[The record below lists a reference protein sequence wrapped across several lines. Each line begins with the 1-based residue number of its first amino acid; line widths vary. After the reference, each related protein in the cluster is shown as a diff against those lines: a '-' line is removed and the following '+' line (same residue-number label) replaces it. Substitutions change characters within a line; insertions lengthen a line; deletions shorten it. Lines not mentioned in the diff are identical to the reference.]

1 MYRNILLSQEMEV
14 MMNKPYQRKA
24 PIDTISIDFNDWIW
38 PNWAT
43 SASPAVASAEVL
55 DLWFQACQDV
65 REMVCGGKN
74 PHTYANNDRLEVPLK
89 RTISSER
96 GTPTPTENS
105 LLRVFPARPEGQ
117 FRENKVTLKFAFM
130 ALTYIFFR
138 ERLSPKPSSMQIN
151 EAKACLQRLE
161 SDLETILSIPA
172 SEAQAAREALR
183 PLVEHLILVEYKVA
197 AEKAD
202 DKDNGE
208 DNSMPKIPLIKVNRP
223 LPADS
228 RIDSNGRMLLA
239 IFGRCLAKT
248 VECSRVVMPE
258 RRLLELLD
266 EAGRAFTGYKD
277 DCTAPQGLESYHVV
291 RWLYDWRMNRAGKLD
306 EDELM
311 LWALTGK
318 QARYSG
324 TLVQMISN
332 MKLTQDKLLSQYA
345 LAEKL
350 YGDLSAIRAVAS
362 SVEIREAIDKA
373 IWYQGSR
380 CGIPFSN
387 FINFSYYPP
396 ANEVPKGWQPLKK
409 FQKLRTKQE
418 RLTRNFQQD
427 LKTVS
432 FVTGLKIEFDRM
444 SENAAAKKEMW
455 AAMKAERKA
464 AADKVK
470 ELGRLEAVAARMKVV
485 AREASATQNVTSL
498 RAAGYLRIKREEG
511 GSIVSSTATVSIVSS
526 QDATSIEG
534 SHRVQSGDRGDD

>member
-1 MYRNILLSQEMEV
+1 
-14 MMNKPYQRKA
+14 MNKPYQRKA
-24 PIDTISIDFNDWIW
+24 PVDTISVEFNDWIW

-65 REMVCGGKN
+65 REMVCDGRN
-74 PHTYANNDRLEVPLK
+74 PRLCADECQEVPLK
-89 RTISSER
+89 RSISSELD
-96 GTPTPTENS
+96 TPTPAEKPMP
-105 LLRVFPARPEGQ
+105 RAFPARPEGQ
-117 FRENKVTLKFAFM
+117 STENKITLKFAFM

-138 ERLSPKPSSMQIN
+138 ERLSPKPSSMQMD
-151 EAKACLQRLE
+151 EAKACLQKLE
-161 SDLETILSIPA
+161 GDLETILNIPA

-202 DKDNGE
+202 DTDNGE
-208 DNSMPKIPLIKVNRP
+208 RYGLPRIPLIKVDKP
-223 LPADS
+223 LPTAS

-248 VECSRVVMPE
+248 VECSRLVTPG

-291 RWLYDWRMNRAGKLD
+291 RWLYDWRMNREGKLD

-324 TLVQMISN
+324 TLVQMIRN
-332 MKLTQDKLLSQYA
+332 MKLAQDKLLSQYA

-380 CGIPFSN
+380 CGIPFCN

-396 ANEVPKGWQPLKK
+396 ANEVPTGWQPLKK
-409 FQKLRTKQE
+409 FQKLKTKQE
-418 RLTRNFQQD
+418 KLTCKFQQD

-432 FVTGLKIEFDRM
+432 FVTGLKIKLDRR
-444 SENAAAKKEMW
+444 SENAAAKKEMQ
-455 AAMKAERKA
+455 ATIKAERKA
-464 AADKVK
+464 AAEK
-470 ELGRLEAVAARMKVV
+470 AAAARMKVV
-485 AREASATQNVTSL
+485 ALQASAPQTKLSL
-498 RAAGYLRIKREEG
+498 RTAARYSGINREGQFREVPSKPG
-511 GSIVSSTATVSIVSS
+511 DSIVLSTSAVSIISPE
-526 QDATSIEG
+526 DATSMDD
-534 SHRVQSGDRGDD
+534 SHCDQSGDKSDD